1 MLARWRGAPRVIG
14 MDVLLVEDEALVREL
29 LAEVLA
35 DAGLDVAEAP
45 SAEAA
50 LDAAGVAG
58 GAGRPPSVLVT
69 DVNLGGGMDGL
80 ALAAEARRRWPD
92 LGVVVMTGKPAN
104 LDGRR
109 PDPREVRLLKPFGPH
124 RLAAAVG
131 ELMGR
136 CHR

>member
-1 MLARWRGAPRVIG
+1 
-14 MDVLLVEDEALVREL
+14 MDVLLVEDEALIREM
-29 LAEVLA
+29 LAEDLA

-50 LDAAGVAG
+50 LDAAS
-58 GAGRPPSVLVT
+58 GAGEAGRTPSVLVT
-69 DVNLGGGMDGL
+69 DVDLGGGMDGL
-80 ALAAEARRRWPD
+80 ALAAEARRRWPGV
-92 LGVVVMTGKPAN
+92 GVVVMTGRPAN

-109 PDPREVRLLKPFGPH
+109 PDPREVCLLKPFGPP

-136 CHR
+136 SRR

>member
-1 MLARWRGAPRVIG
+1 
-14 MDVLLVEDEALVREL
+14 
-29 LAEVLA
+29 
-35 DAGLDVAEAP
+35 
-45 SAEAA
+45 
-50 LDAAGVAG
+50 
-58 GAGRPPSVLVT
+58 
-69 DVNLGGGMDGL
+69 MDGL

-109 PDPREVRLLKPFGPH
+109 PDPREVRLLKPFRPH